1 MIIIYK
7 IIHGNMKHIIDF
19 YENEIVAT
27 PANTSGMGNP
37 MPAADNSTGSEP
49 LVGKKCK
56 KAKCKKEKISEA
68 SILGD
73 IDASLNASDEVIEF
87 ARWYTTAQLDG
98 KGEAAEDAIAMLLSG
113 LQHTGKNEWTID
125 MDKQYNYKGKI
136 GRYDPDRLLI
146 PRTGLPK
153 NVKKIT
159 FINATYGIFVASYV
173 GDISDFTIEVFKDN
187 HRTFGDLECSFKMAA
202 AGNDIKLGNVT
213 CDAFKINH
221 PKMETLSIKDNTI
234 LEVRLDN
241 NPELETVYGRFPNAS
256 LVKLSNKLVTHTL
269 AQTGLIP
276 WGCKLQLYN

>member
-1 MIIIYK
+1 
-7 IIHGNMKHIIDF
+7 MKHIIDF

-27 PANTSGMGNP
+27 PANTMGMGNP
-37 MPAADNSTGSEP
+37 MPATDTTVGTEP
-49 LVGKKCK
+49 LDPKHPKNKKK
-56 KAKCKKEKISEA
+56 KKEFKVAEGVLS
-68 SILGD
+68 D
-73 IDASLNASDEVIEF
+73 IDASLNATDEVIEF

-173 GDISDFTIEVFKDN
+173 GDLSNLDIEVFKDN
-187 HRTFGDLECSFKMAA
+187 HRTFGNLECAFKMAT
-202 AGNDIKLGNVT
+202 AGNDIKLGNIT
-213 CDAFKINH
+213 CDEFKINH
-221 PKMETLSIKDNTI
+221 PKMESLTIKDNTI
-234 LEVRLDN
+234 FEVRLDN

-269 AQTGLIP
+269 AQNGLIP

>member
-1 MIIIYK
+1 
-7 IIHGNMKHIIDF
+7 MKHIIDF

-37 MPAADNSTGSEP
+37 MPATDNATGSEP
-49 LVGKKCK
+49 LVGKRCK

-73 IDASLNASDEVIEF
+73 INASLNATDEVVEF

-98 KGEAAEDAIAMLLSG
+98 KGEVAEDAIAMLLSG
-113 LQHTGKNEWTID
+113 LKYNRNGEWTID
-125 MDKQYNYKGKI
+125 VGAQYDFKGKP
-136 GRYDPDRLLI
+136 GKYDPDRLLI

-159 FINATYGIFVASYV
+159 YINAKYGIYLASYA
-173 GDISDFTIEVFKDN
+173 GDLSNLDIEIYKDN
-187 HRTFGDLECSFKMAA
+187 HRTFGDLECSFKMAT
-202 AGNDIKLGNVT
+202 AGNDIKLGSIT
-213 CDAFKINH
+213 CDVFKINH
-221 PKMETLSIKDNTI
+221 MKMETLTIKDNTI

-241 NPELETVYGRFPNAS
+241 NPELETVYGRFTNAS

-269 AQTGLIP
+269 AQNGLIP

>member
-1 MIIIYK
+1 
-7 IIHGNMKHIIDF
+7 MKHIIDF

-27 PANTSGMGNP
+27 PANTMGMGNP
-37 MPAADNSTGSEP
+37 AAPTDTTVGTEP
-49 LVGKKCK
+49 LDPKYPRNKKK
-56 KAKCKKEKISEA
+56 KKECKVAEGVLS
-68 SILGD
+68 D
-73 IDASLNASDEVIEF
+73 INASLNATDEVIEF

-98 KGEAAEDAIAMLLSG
+98 KGEVAEDAIAMLLSG
-113 LQHTGKNEWTID
+113 LKHNGNGEWTID
-125 MDKQYNYKGKI
+125 VGAQYDFKGKP
-136 GRYDPDRLLI
+136 GKYDPDRLLI
-146 PRTGLPK
+146 PKTGLPK

-159 FINATYGIFVASYV
+159 YINAKYGIYLASYA

-187 HRTFGDLECSFKMAA
+187 HRTFGDLECAFKMAT

-213 CDAFKINH
+213 CDTFKINH
-221 PKMETLSIKDNTI
+221 PKMETLTIKDNTI

-269 AQTGLIP
+269 AQNGLIP

>member
-1 MIIIYK
+1 MVTIYD
-7 IIHGNMKHIIDF
+7 IYNID
-19 YENEIVAT
+19 ECGEISAI

-37 MPAADNSTGSEP
+37 AAPTDTTVGTEP
-49 LVGKKCK
+49 LDPKHPRNKKK
-56 KAKCKKEKISEA
+56 KKECKVAEGVLS
-68 SILGD
+68 D

-98 KGEAAEDAIAMLLSG
+98 KGEVAEDAIAMLLSG
-113 LQHTGKNEWTID
+113 LKHNGNGEWTID
-125 MDKQYNYKGKI
+125 VGVQYDFKGKP
-136 GRYDPDRLLI
+136 GKYDPDRLLI

-159 FINATYGIFVASYV
+159 YINAKYGIFLASYA

-187 HRTFGDLECSFKMAA
+187 HRTFGDLECAFKMAT

-213 CDAFKINH
+213 CDAFKINQ

-256 LVKLSNKLVTHTL
+256 LVKLGNKLVTQTL
-269 AQTGLIP
+269 AQNGLIP

>member
-1 MIIIYK
+1 MVTIYD
-7 IIHGNMKHIIDF
+7 IYNID
-19 YENEIVAT
+19 ECGEISAI

-37 MPAADNSTGSEP
+37 AAPTDTTVGTEP
-49 LVGKKCK
+49 LDPKHPRNKKK
-56 KAKCKKEKISEA
+56 KKECKVAEGVLS
-68 SILGD
+68 D

-98 KGEAAEDAIAMLLSG
+98 KGEVAEDAIAMLLSG
-113 LQHTGKNEWTID
+113 LKHNGNGEWTID
-125 MDKQYNYKGKI
+125 VGVQYDFKGKP
-136 GRYDPDRLLI
+136 GKYDPDRLLI

-159 FINATYGIFVASYV
+159 YINAKYGIFLASYA

-187 HRTFGDLECSFKMAA
+187 HRTFGDLECAFKMAT

-213 CDAFKINH
+213 CDAFKINQ

-256 LVKLSNKLVTHTL
+256 LVKLGNKLVTHTL
-269 AQTGLIP
+269 AQNGLIP

>member
-1 MIIIYK
+1 
-7 IIHGNMKHIIDF
+7 MKHIIDF

-27 PANTSGMGNP
+27 PANTMGMGNP
-37 MPAADNSTGSEP
+37 AAPTDTTVGTEP
-49 LVGKKCK
+49 LDPKYPRNKKK
-56 KAKCKKEKISEA
+56 KKECKVAEG
-68 SILGD
+68 ILSD
-73 IDASLNASDEVIEF
+73 IDASLNATDEVIEF

-98 KGEAAEDAIAMLLSG
+98 KGEVAEDAIAMLLSG
-113 LQHTGKNEWTID
+113 LKHNGNGEWTID
-125 MDKQYNYKGKI
+125 IGAQYDFKGKP
-136 GRYDPDRLLI
+136 GKYDPDRLLI
-146 PRTGLPK
+146 PKTGLPK

-159 FINATYGIFVASYV
+159 YINAKYGIYLASYV

-187 HRTFGDLECSFKMAA
+187 QRTFGDLECAFKMTT
-202 AGNDIKLGNVT
+202 AGKDIKLGNVT

-221 PKMETLSIKDNTI
+221 PKMETLTIKDNTI

-269 AQTGLIP
+269 AQNGLIP

>member
-1 MIIIYK
+1 
-7 IIHGNMKHIIDF
+7 MKHIIDF

-37 MPAADNSTGSEP
+37 MPATDNSTGSEP

-73 IDASLNASDEVIEF
+73 IDASLNASDEMIEF

-98 KGEAAEDAIAMLLSG
+98 KYDKGEVDEMAIAMLLSG
-113 LQHTGKNEWTID
+113 LKNNGNGAWTID
-125 MDKQYNYKGKI
+125 VGAQYDFKGSPK
-136 GRYDPDRLLI
+136 RYDPDRLLI
-146 PRTGLPK
+146 PKTGLPK

-159 FINATYGIFVASYV
+159 YINAKYGIFIASYV
-173 GDISDFTIEVFKDN
+173 GDLSDFTVEVFRDN
-187 HRTFGDLECSFKMAA
+187 HRTFGDLDCAFKMAT
-202 AGNDIKLGNVT
+202 AGNDIKLGNIT
-213 CDAFKINH
+213 CDVFKVNH
-221 PKMETLSIKDNTI
+221 PTMETLSIKDNTI

-241 NPELETVYGRFPNAS
+241 NSKLETIYGRFPNAS

-269 AQTGLIP
+269 ARTGLIP